1 MTIDRFVDPDDGDAD
16 APAEGFLASRTA
28 LVTGAARRVGRA
40 LALALAAEGAH
51 VVIHHHTAV
60 DEAKALAKEIRHRGG
75 SADVLPG
82 DLADAAVAR
91 ALPARAAELSGNPL
105 DILVNNAAG
114 NFLYPSEKLPIAGW
128 KAVIDIVL
136 NGTFYC
142 SQIIGNQ
149 MIAQGGGQMIN
160 ILATYAWHGGPGT
173 VHSASAKAGVL
184 AMTRTLAVEWARH
197 NIRVNA
203 IAPGPFDTEGART
216 RLWPTEELQKS
227 ITDEIPLNRFADL
240 QEVARAVLYLTSP
253 YASYITGECLVID
266 GGAWLGKGIGR
277 IMDKVDQF
285 AEMREASRRNRMGN
299 K

>member
-1 MTIDRFVDPDDGDAD
+1 MFKEKILQEQIAVITGGGTGLGKEIAIEYARHGAKIVICSRKLEHLESGRDDIVSQTGAEVMIHQLDVREPNEVKQFADAVVDRF
-16 APAEGFLASRTA
+16 
-28 LVTGAARRVGRA
+28 GR
-40 LALALAAEGAH
+40 
-51 VVIHHHTAV
+51 I
-60 DEAKALAKEIRHRGG
+60 
-75 SADVLPG
+75 
-82 DLADAAVAR
+82 
-91 ALPARAAELSGNPL
+91 

>member
-114 NFLYPSEKLPIAGW
+114 FVRADFAATDAATWDRLHAVNLRAPFLLAQGFAAQLPAKWTG
-128 KAVIDIVL
+128 DIVNL
-136 NGTFYC
+136 NDARSLVGDPEHFAYAVAKVGLQGLTRNLARALAPR
-142 SQIIGNQ
+142 IEVNE
-149 MIAQGGGQMIN
+149 IALG
-160 ILATYAWHGGPGT
+160 A
-173 VHSASAKAGVL
+173 VL
-184 AMTRTLAVEWARH
+184 APDAGDYLHTTRDELPAGRFPHLDEVISAMMFILGTRGVSGQT
-197 NIRVNA
+197 IR
-203 IAPGPFDTEGART
+203 
-216 RLWPTEELQKS
+216 
-227 ITDEIPLNRFADL
+227 
-240 QEVARAVLYLTSP
+240 
-253 YASYITGECLVID
+253 ID
-266 GGAWLGKGIGR
+266 GG
-277 IMDKVDQF
+277 QF
-285 AEMREASRRNRMGN
+285 LA
-299 K
+299 